1 MNKMPSLKD
10 VMLGRPVVREGAS
23 QSFNKPLTLA
33 NVLNLAGSEIDELTK
48 WKPGPGATKQHEPE
62 RAYSD
67 EHDVL
72 GPSGEPTGERFPTD
86 AGTPTVDPER
96 TADPNAKIP
105 GHDDSGYSPRERYWD
120 ETGITPDEVE
130 ESEGE
135 VCPHCGAQTDHGDED
150 ERVREP
156 DEKEMEDAE
165 ADDTLQYTG
174 VGGDDVEEFWV
185 DTTKK
190 GDKASTGYKADNHPM
205 DLGSGFDFGG
215 GHTGPDGSK
224 TKFLQKMPPKRS
236 VHDEPYKFTGDLD
249 RKAYKKAM
257 GRGF

>member
-10 VMLGRPVVREGAS
+10 VMLGRPVVKEGAS
-23 QSFNKPLTLA
+23 QSFNKSLTLG

-48 WKPGPGATKQHEPE
+48 WKAGPGATKQYEPE

-105 GHDDSGYSPRERYWD
+105 GHEF
-120 ETGITPDEVE
+120 E
-130 ESEGE
+130 ESEGDS
-135 VCPHCGAQTDHGDED
+135 CPHCGAQMDHGDED
-150 ERVREP
+150 
-156 DEKEMEDAE
+156 EMEDAE

-174 VGGDDVEEFWV
+174 VDGDDAEEGLDQGIDMSWQ
-185 DTTKK
+185 
-190 GDKASTGYKADNHPM
+190 DN
-205 DLGSGFDFGG
+205 S
-215 GHTGPDGSK
+215 
-224 TKFLQKMPPKRS
+224 
-236 VHDEPYKFTGDLD
+236 
-249 RKAYKKAM
+249 
-257 GRGF
+257 

>member
-10 VMLGRPVVREGAS
+10 VMLGKKPVVKEGAS
-23 QSFNKPLTLA
+23 QSFNKPLTLG

-48 WKPGPGATKQHEPE
+48 WKAGPGATKQYEPE

-105 GHDDSGYSPRERYWD
+105 GHEF
-120 ETGITPDEVE
+120 E
-130 ESEGE
+130 ESEGDS
-135 VCPHCGAQTDHGDED
+135 CPHCGAQMDHGDEG
-150 ERVREP
+150 
-156 DEKEMEDAE
+156 EMEDAE

-174 VGGDDVEEFWV
+174 VDGDDVEEVGDHQPGAQGLEALGRSKGSAGWDPFGFDAKQNPEGGLV
-185 DTTKK
+185 GGFKDLFKSKK
-190 GDKASTGYKADNHPM
+190 AAPAPAPEGGFTGHADKMAYKDMMKMPKKQ
-205 DLGSGFDFGG
+205 SGF
-215 GHTGPDGSK
+215 
-224 TKFLQKMPPKRS
+224 
-236 VHDEPYKFTGDLD
+236 
-249 RKAYKKAM
+249 
-257 GRGF
+257 GF